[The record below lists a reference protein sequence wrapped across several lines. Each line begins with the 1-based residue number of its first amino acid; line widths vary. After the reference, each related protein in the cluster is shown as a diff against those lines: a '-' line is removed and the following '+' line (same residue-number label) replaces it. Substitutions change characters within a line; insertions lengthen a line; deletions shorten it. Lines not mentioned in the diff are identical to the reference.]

1 MILQRIPVPDGVVD
15 VSCSTVA
22 DGDFHLDGDP
32 VALAHRRQCFQAG
45 SWSQPDEVHGTAVVD
60 VRRHGAGDRHVAD
73 AVVTSLFG
81 EVLGIWVGDCAPVAL
96 VAVDGTIAGVH
107 AGWRGALDGILDQA
121 LDHLPAGG
129 VEAVLGPCIHSC
141 CYEFGT
147 DDLAAFVA
155 AFGPQVAGTTSWGT
169 AALDMPAVVGTALA
183 RRGVTVTDRSECTGC
198 GAGRWFSHRRRGE
211 RGRQVLTVV
220 KRRAA

>member
-1 MILQRIPVPDGVVD
+1 MILQRIHGADGVVD

-32 VALAHRRQCFQAG
+32 VALDHRRQCFQAG
-45 SWSQPDEVHGTAVVD
+45 SWSQPDEVHGTGVVE
-60 VRRHGAGDRHVAD
+60 VHERGAGDRRIAD
-73 AVVTSLFG
+73 AVVTALFG

-96 VAVDGTIAGVH
+96 VAGDGTIAGVH
-107 AGWRGALDGILDQA
+107 AGWRGALDGVLDRA
-121 LDHLPAGG
+121 VDHLPVGR
-129 VEAVLGPCIHSC
+129 VEAVLGPCIHPC
-141 CYEFGT
+141 CYEFGD
-147 DDLAAFVA
+147 DDLATFVA
-155 AFGPQVAGTTSWGT
+155 AFGPQVVATTAWGT
-169 AALDMPAVVGTALA
+169 PALDMPAVITTALA
-183 RRGVTVTDRSECTGC
+183 RRGVTVSNRSQCTGC